1 MNFLELTKKRYTT
14 RKYIRTINCLPF
26 GDNHPVYLKSNR
38 KINMY
43 I

>member
-14 RKYIRTINCLPF
+14 RKYNPDHQLFTF